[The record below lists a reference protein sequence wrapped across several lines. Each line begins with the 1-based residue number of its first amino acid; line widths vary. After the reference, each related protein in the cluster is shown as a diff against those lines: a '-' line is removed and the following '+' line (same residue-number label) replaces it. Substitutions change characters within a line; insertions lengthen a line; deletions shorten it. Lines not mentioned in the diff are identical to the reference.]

1 MILGKD
7 TNPSKHIYFLGAK
20 VLDILKNDLQKE
32 INILDTFQKLN
43 TEEKVSMNLFTLTLD
58 WLYILGSVKKNKNG
72 KLEKCF

>member
-20 VLDILKNDLQKE
+20 VLGILKDEDKKE
-32 INILDTFQKLN
+32 INFLDTFHKLN

-58 WLYILGSVKKNKNG
+58 WLYLIGVVKKNTKG
-72 KLEKCF
+72 QLEKCF